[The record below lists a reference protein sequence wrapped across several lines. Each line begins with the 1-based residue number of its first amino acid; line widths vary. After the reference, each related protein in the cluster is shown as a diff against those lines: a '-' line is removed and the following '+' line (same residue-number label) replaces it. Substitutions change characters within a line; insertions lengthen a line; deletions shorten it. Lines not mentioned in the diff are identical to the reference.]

1 MEKYLRIAV
10 VVILAL
16 TIVLSCTVI
25 GNKLTDPVTYD
36 HTIEVLDQNRA
47 TVLGLTA
54 ASAAASAAVSALPND
69 ICTPMAQEISELS
82 SWFLVI
88 LAVIYLEK
96 YLLTI
101 LATVACYL
109 LIPAGCGMLLV
120 NCFFTQPMLR
130 SLGKKLLALAAAVLL
145 VIPTSIW
152 VSDQINAIYS
162 QSIEMTVQSANE
174 ASDNLFDEM
183 QDENG
188 EDTTVIDEVKTVL
201 GDLPGS
207 VAGMIEQFKNILN
220 RFVEATAVM
229 IVTTC
234 LIPVLV
240 EIHSSLVST
249 ILLISS
255 LVTSFFGNAFP
266 VAIICIASISLPLSF
281 CRRRSSSPSCRC
293 NFFLFSHRNGAD
305 CS

>member
-25 GNKLTDPVTYD
+25 GNKLTDPATYA
-36 HTIEVLDQNRA
+36 HTIAVLDQNRT

-201 GDLPGS
+201 GDLSGS

-220 RFVEATAVM
+220 RFVEATAVI

-234 LIPVLV
+234 LIPILV
-240 EIHSSLVST
+240 ILFFAWVVKCLFDVQIVIPAHPQKLRKPKHSPDAEREEL
-249 ILLISS
+249 
-255 LVTSFFGNAFP
+255 
-266 VAIICIASISLPLSF
+266 CIV
-281 CRRRSSSPSCRC
+281 
-293 NFFLFSHRNGAD
+293 
-305 CS
+305 